1 MSFSRK
7 VSVLAASVA
16 TAALFVAAPAFAQSS
31 SMKLMSNAA
40 GPSSS
45 MSAKAKPAADA
56 RASTTTEAA
65 GSGKASGLMAKAGN
79 QLK

>member
-7 VSVLAASVA
+7 VPVFAASVA
-16 TAALFVAAPAFAQSS
+16 AAALFVAAPAFAQSS
-31 SMKLMSNAA
+31 SMKVMSNAA
-40 GPSSS
+40 GPNSS

-56 RASTTTEAA
+56 RDSKTTEAPGGA
-65 GSGKASGLMAKAGN
+65 KASGLLAKAGN

>member
-7 VSVLAASVA
+7 VPVFAASVA
-16 TAALFVAAPAFAQSS
+16 AAALFVAAPAFAQSS

-40 GPSSS
+40 SPNSS

-56 RASTTTEAA
+56 GDSKTAEAP
-65 GSGKASGLMAKAGN
+65 GSAKTSGLMAKAGN